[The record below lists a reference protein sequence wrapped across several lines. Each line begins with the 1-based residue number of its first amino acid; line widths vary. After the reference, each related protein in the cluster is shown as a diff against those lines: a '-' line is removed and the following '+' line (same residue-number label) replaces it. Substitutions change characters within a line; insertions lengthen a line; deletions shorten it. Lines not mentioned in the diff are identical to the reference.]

1 MTNQNALDKIHAL
14 PRFNRGN
21 TLAPVLSLLH
31 TLHDP
36 QRMMRAIHVAGTN
49 GKGSVST
56 MISAA
61 LSAAGHRVGLYTS
74 PYINHFRE
82 RFRINDKP
90 VSPAVFTRATH
101 RVFEVLRRASYAK
114 NLSQFDVI
122 TAIAFLIFAEEGC
135 DVVVLECGLGG
146 RLDATNAIPAPMAA
160 VICNIGFDHTD
171 ILGNNIT
178 AITTEKCGI
187 IKPDTGA
194 VICGPQDYPEAT
206 RTVES
211 ISVQQGTPCVTV
223 KNDYRIEECRLGAL
237 RFTYRGKT
245 YTSSL
250 AAKYQVKNAATA
262 IETLLVLQAAG
273 MRIPD
278 EAIEAGLARAF
289 IPARM
294 ELASLVPNILLDG
307 AHNPDGMRAL
317 RESVEALSPRFERLF
332 CVVGML
338 EDKDPEKAL
347 DEFFSSPILSQKM
360 AGILTVAPD
369 SPRACPP
376 ERLAALIQKKSKAP
390 VVPCPEITDVFD
402 RIIFQMHPDDLM
414 LCFGSLYM
422 MGELREAIRTRYSK

>member
-1 MTNQNALDKIHAL
+1 
-14 PRFNRGN
+14 
-21 TLAPVLSLLH
+21 
-31 TLHDP
+31 
-36 QRMMRAIHVAGTN
+36 MMRAIHVAGTN

-187 IKPDTGA
+187 IKNAP
-194 VICGPQDYPEAT
+194 VI
-206 RTVES
+206 
-211 ISVQQGTPCVTV
+211 
-223 KNDYRIEECRLGAL
+223 
-237 RFTYRGKT
+237 
-245 YTSSL
+245 TSFN
-250 AAKYQVKNAATA
+250 QT
-262 IETLLVLQAAG
+262 
-273 MRIPD
+273 D
-278 EAIEAGLARAF
+278 
-289 IPARM
+289 
-294 ELASLVPNILLDG
+294 
-307 AHNPDGMRAL
+307 
-317 RESVEALSPRFERLF
+317 EALSVLGEYN
-332 CVVGML
+332 
-338 EDKDPEKAL
+338 
-347 DEFFSSPILSQKM
+347 PIIPQKNELKM
-360 AGILTVAPD
+360 H
-369 SPRACPP
+369 
-376 ERLAALIQKKSKAP
+376 QKHT
-390 VVPCPEITDVFD
+390 I
-402 RIIFQMHPDDLM
+402 
-414 LCFGSLYM
+414 
-422 MGELREAIRTRYSK
+422 

>member
-1 MTNQNALDKIHAL
+1 MTNQSAIDKIHAL
-14 PRFNRGN
+14 PRLNRGD
-21 TLAPVLSLLH
+21 TLAPVTDLLH
-31 TLHDP
+31 ALHDP
-36 QRMMRAIHVAGTN
+36 QRMLRVVHVAGTN

-56 MISAA
+56 MISSV
-61 LSAAGHRVGLYTS
+61 LCAAGHRVGLFTS
-74 PYINHFRE
+74 PYINDFKE

-90 VSPAVFTRATH
+90 VSPAVFTRATR

-135 DVVVLECGLGG
+135 DIVVLECGLGG
-146 RLDATNAIPAPMAA
+146 RLDATNAITAPVLA
-160 VICNIGFDHTD
+160 VICNIGFDHTE
-171 ILGNNIT
+171 ILGNTIT

-187 IKPDTGA
+187 IKPETRA
-194 VICGPQDYPEAT
+194 VICAPQDYPEAT

-211 ISVQQGTPCVTV
+211 IAARVGVPCITV

-237 RFTYRGKT
+237 RFTYRDKT

-250 AAKYQVKNAATA
+250 AAKYQVKNAVTA
-262 IETLLVLQAAG
+262 LETLFALKTAG
-273 MRIPD
+273 IRMSE
-278 EAIEAGLARAF
+278 EAISVGLARAF
-289 IPARM
+289 IPARL

-317 RESVEALSPRFERLF
+317 RESIEALAPRFERLF

-338 EDKDPEKAL
+338 DDKAPEKAL
-347 DEFFSSPILSQKM
+347 DEFFSSPILSQKI
-360 AGILTVAPD
+360 AGVLTVAPN

-376 ERLAALIQKKSKAP
+376 EKLAALLQKKTKAP
-390 VVPCPEITDVFD
+390 VVPCPAISDVFD
-402 RIIFQMHPDDLM
+402 RIIFQMYPDDLM